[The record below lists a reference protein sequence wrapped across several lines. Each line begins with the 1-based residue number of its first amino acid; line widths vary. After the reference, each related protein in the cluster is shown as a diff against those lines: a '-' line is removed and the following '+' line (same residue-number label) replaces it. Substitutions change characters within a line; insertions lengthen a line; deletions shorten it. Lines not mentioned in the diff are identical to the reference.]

1 MAKPTSSGG
10 FGPKKAYLVLYNAAS
25 SLAWG
30 VVLTRV
36 LSTLYTHQNPAA
48 VPPVV
53 DSFART
59 TQTFAIMEILH
70 ALTGTLPPLLPTATS
85 LTLRSPGVVPAPVF
99 TTIMQV
105 FSRLI
110 LVWGIAQ
117 PFPELTPSAWYSSML
132 VAWATTEVVR
142 YTYFVLKQFEA
153 VPGWLNWLRYSGFLV
168 LYPVGISSE
177 VAMIL
182 KAIMGPA
189 AGLAP
194 EYPLV
199 LGSILAAY
207 VPGSV
212 ILYSHMLKQR
222 RKYLGGGARVKKTQ

>member
-1 MAKPTSSGG
+1 MAKTQPPSGG
-10 FGPKKAYLVLYNAAS
+10 FGAKKAYLVLYNAAS
-25 SLAWG
+25 ASAWVIVLLR
-30 VVLTRV
+30 VV
-36 LSTLYTHQNPAA
+36 STLLQHRDPAYVA
-48 VPPVV
+48 PAV

-59 TQTFAIMEILH
+59 TQTFAVMEILH
-70 ALTGTLPPLLPTATS
+70 ALTGTSSPSPTPTETKLTPSPS
-85 LTLRSPGVVPAPVF
+85 LGVVPAPVF

-105 FSRLI
+105 FSRLV

-142 YTYFVLKQFEA
+142 YSYFVLKQFEA

-177 VAMIL
+177 VAMIV
-182 KAIMGPA
+182 KAIAGPA
-189 AGLAP
+189 GELTD

-199 LGSILAAY
+199 LMSILGLY
-207 VPGSV
+207 VPGESLPPPFFFLV
-212 ILYSHMLKQR
+212 VR
-222 RKYLGGGARVKKTQ
+222 GGCD